1 MSYLSDAL
9 HLHSSTHRYP
19 YNSGGQLTQS
29 LIFLDPNLD
38 VVPVGH
44 SI

>member
-9 HLHSSTHRYP
+9 HVHSFKHRYP
-19 YNSGGQLTQS
+19 YNLGGQLTQS
-29 LIFLDPNLD
+29 LLFLDPNLD
-38 VVPVGH
+38 MVPIGH